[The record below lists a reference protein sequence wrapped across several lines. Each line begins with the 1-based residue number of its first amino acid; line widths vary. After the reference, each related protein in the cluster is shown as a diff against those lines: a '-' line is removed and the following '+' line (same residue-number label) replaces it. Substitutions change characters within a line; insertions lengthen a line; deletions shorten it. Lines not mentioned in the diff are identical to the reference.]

1 MQSESASANRG
12 QQLIGEKM
20 QQLAKQYTGEDASAY
35 DAAGKAFRLPY
46 WDWASDARVP
56 PSCTRQ
62 NITVNG
68 PDGRVTIR
76 NPLYSYRWHEHPLDQ
91 SLFPNSNTWGDET
104 TRSPN
109 DNTTFPVDEV
119 NAKLSQQAQIIT
131 LRVVSDEFEG
141 TKDGIASALLTYHA
155 VPRLLLFEYL

>member
-1 MQSESASANRG
+1 
-12 QQLIGEKM
+12 M